1 MANIKLKTLTFS
13 NLFSYGSDNTINFSD
28 NKITQLTA
36 PNGSGKT
43 SIAMILQETLFNKN
57 IKLSSDNI
65 RRNVNISADSNVNFS
80 EDTLEKYTLV
90 NFFASWCTPCRAE
103 HHLFFEIKKNYP
115 NVFLLGISHKD
126 APEDSK
132 KYLSEEGNPYSFVGL
147 DQDGRI
153 ALEFGVF
160 GLPETFI
167 VNNKG
172 KIIFKQMGPLTEKI
186 LNDEISKLF

>member
-1 MANIKLKTLTFS
+1 MKQIIKFTPLVILAFVCLFFLLFIVFEKDPSNPPSALLNKAIPDFS
-13 NLFSYGSDNTINFSD
+13 TTN
-28 NKITQLTA
+28 
-36 PNGSGKT
+36 
-43 SIAMILQETLFNKN
+43 LFNKN

-65 RRNVNISADSNVNFS
+65 KRNVNLAANNNVNFS
-80 EDTLEKYTLV
+80 EDKLEKYTLV
-90 NFFASWCTPCRAE
+90 NFFASWCSPCRAE

-167 VNNKG
+167 INNKG

-186 LNDEISKLF
+186 LNDEIFKLF